1 LVLNFIKTSIKN
13 ENETFPNLFK
23 KSSSFLNYSALK
35 NDKDACKKL
44 DSFIAQVIADNNLKF
59 SQKIQLLD
67 SANDIKAR
75 IGCSK

>member
-13 ENETFPNLFK
+13 EKDTLPNLFK

-44 DSFIAQVIADNNLKF
+44 DAFIAQVIADNNLKF

-67 SANDIKAR
+67 LAHRLKAR
-75 IGCSK
+75 IGFSK